1 MSSSMKKKL
10 GWYFRL
16 YNIIAVSRLKRKD
29 LDPRPM
35 HTLLATVL
43 STGILMWSYAF
54 LAYYTISSPL
64 PGIVGFTCALIHLLS
79 PFLFRFSNNVYAIN
93 NVMLASGMVH
103 QATFAYHTGGFT
115 SFSLKWLAILP
126 MLGGLI
132 CGGKGAITW
141 GIITLLLSG
150 SFLALK
156 LQGYPFPMMI
166 TENGLLTGHALIQ
179 FGWIGLSSV
188 LIGVYIMMRES
199 TERILNE
206 QSNKVDE
213 LFRVLFHDLANPLG
227 RLDIGLTIAKRQKN
241 EPNTEKGLNIASKA
255 IDSMIEIT
263 QSIKKM
269 YVITKEMKG
278 SMEIAPYS
286 LSEAVEYTHS
296 MFQQSLEKKN
306 ITLEFDQKRHEGL
319 KVFVEPISFK
329 NQVLSNIISNA
340 IKFSNEGSKIIIE
353 ANELDD
359 KTIALEVKDSGI
371 GIPQNFIEDIFDF
384 SKNTSRYGTKGET
397 GTGLGMQIM
406 KSFIEMYDGQVKIES
421 QESQG
426 TTIKLLL
433 KGEWEGRPS

>member
-1 MSSSMKKKL
+1 MNSSKKQNFR
-10 GWYFRL
+10 WYYHL
-16 YNIIAVSRLKRKD
+16 YHIIAVIRLKKKD
-29 LDPRPM
+29 LDPRPI
-35 HTLLATVL
+35 HTLLITVL

-54 LAYYTISSPL
+54 LAYLTISSPA

-79 PFLFRFSNNVYAIN
+79 PLFFRFSRNVFAITN
-93 NVMLASGMVH
+93 IMLASGMVH

-132 CGGKGAITW
+132 CGSKGAITW
-141 GIITLLLSG
+141 GIVTLLLSA
-150 SFLALK
+150 SFLTLE
-156 LQGYPFPMMI
+156 LQGYSFPMLI
-166 TENGLLTGHALIQ
+166 TENGLLIGHALIQ

-188 LIGVYIMMRES
+188 LIGVYIVMREG

-206 QSNKVDE
+206 QSKKVDE

-241 EPNTEKGLNIASKA
+241 DPNTEKGLKIASRA

-263 QSIKKM
+263 QNVKKM
-269 YVITKEMKG
+269 YVITKENKG
-278 SMEIAPYS
+278 NMEIIPYS
-286 LSEAVEYTHS
+286 LCEAVEYTHS

-306 ITLEFDQKRHEGL
+306 ITMEFDYKKYEGL
-319 KVFVEPISFK
+319 KVLVEPISFK

-340 IKFSNEGSKIIIE
+340 IKFSNEGGRIIIE
-353 ANELDD
+353 ANELED
-359 KTIALEVKDSGI
+359 KTIALSVRDRGI
-371 GIPQNFIEDIFDF
+371 GIPPTFVKDIYDF

-406 KSFIEMYDGQVKIES
+406 KSFVEMYDGQVIIES
-421 QESQG
+421 QELQG

-433 KGEWEGRPS
+433 KGE